1 MHLAASA
8 QCMVLFSAKGVHV
21 SWCHPGSLMHSPPC
35 SLVHAPCSGKRI
47 IWASPFPL
55 IFCKKA
61 ALCTP
66 VADYLF
72 DFDSQG
78 LITVRSSNCFQPLDV
93 SWLLLFELF
102 GRVFG
107 ILSNL
112 FEILLRN
119 YGKLSSGG
127 SINSGSSPPGVHQI
141 GEPNFGQV
149 CAA

>member
-8 QCMVLFSAKGVHV
+8 RCMVLFSAKRVQV
-21 SWCHPGSLMHSPPC
+21 SWCPPGSLMHSPPC
-35 SLVHAPCSGKRI
+35 SLVPVPCSGKG
-47 IWASPFPL
+47 SQGHPPFPL

-78 LITVRSSNCFQPLDV
+78 LNTVRGFNHFPPLDV

-102 GRVFG
+102 RRVFD

-112 FEILLRN
+112 FEIPLVN

-141 GEPNFGQV
+141 GGPSFGQV